1 MSKLKLK
8 PCPFCGGEA
17 ETENRRNR
25 YTDWWEVKCTDC
37 NASIN
42 ERYDWEFQAVEA
54 WNTRKPMDMVE
65 AELESIKTGG
75 DCRHKC
81 KYYDWS
87 VGWCDGHCEDY
98 VREKALEI
106 VRNAGKEKEVPQ
118 T

>member
-17 ETENRRNR
+17 ETENRHNR

-65 AELESIKTGG
+65 AELEKRANDNERVAGRLSGIESKKKINAWRARAEAIR
-75 DCRHKC
+75 D
-81 KYYDWS
+81 
-87 VGWCDGHCEDY
+87 
-98 VREKALEI
+98 AAEI
-106 VRNAGKEKEVPQ
+106 VRNAGKEAKP
-118 T
+118 